1 MHIRTMKI
9 GKVLFWLSLLAWF
22 LLAIHANVKMTQSKN
37 AQNTEPPFSLIYRLG
52 DSTQRLTG
60 FYENGRLIF
69 CLPGCIEMEDV
80 SCSLN
85 SEYNIKMDGITFC
98 DGSKLDSIKEDM
110 EYEALLFGTNGS
122 VENIQERIS
131 VIFMRGSRIP
141 CIRLDT
147 TSGNLEYIHEEKGN
161 FENGILQIWKA
172 DGQPDKIMKVKKISG
187 RGNTAWDAIKKS
199 YTIKLEDAADIL
211 GMGMAKTWILN
222 ANYYDGAYIRNQ
234 IGFEIAR
241 KGGIAYVPEEQFVD
255 LYING
260 EYMGLYQLMEKIEA
274 GKNRLDIGN
283 DYLLEVDYMERA
295 VLEEYIL
302 LENQQPLVIHAPEK
316 ERDINKV
323 QAFFDRF
330 QNSIEAGNVPSQNI
344 NMESFAKMFVMEEI
358 LQDMDFGYSSHY
370 MYLDMDAEILYD
382 GPVWDLD
389 NTMGRGITKEAVSLY
404 VTDYDLPYNNISRWY
419 AVMYEQEDFRN
430 MVREEYKNNFRES
443 IVGLLEIGIKEKT
456 EMLAASVKMD
466 EKRFCVPRSVFM
478 PEASW
483 EENIEYLESY
493 LEDKLCIMDE
503 CFLEKD
509 VQEENEEE
517 FILPE
522 LQVQERPMEIDES
535 AKDESA
541 KQEAGNPA
549 TVTGFIAKNSLLFLL
564 LGLSGTGIVLSCRN
578 KKIGL

>member
-110 EYEALLFGTNGS
+110 EYEALLFSTNGS

-443 IVGLLEIGIKEKT
+443 IVVLLETGIKEKT

-478 PEASW
+478 
-483 EENIEYLESY
+483 
-493 LEDKLCIMDE
+493 MDE

>member
-122 VENIQERIS
+122 DENIQERIS

-541 KQEAGNPA
+541 KQEARNPA

>member
-122 VENIQERIS
+122 DENIQERIS

-541 KQEAGNPA
+541 KQEARNPA
-549 TVTGFIAKNSLLFLL
+549 TVTGFVAKNSLLFLL

>member
-122 VENIQERIS
+122 EENIQERIS

-234 IGFEIAR
+234 IGFES
-241 KGGIAYVPEEQFVD
+241 
-255 LYING
+255 
-260 EYMGLYQLMEKIEA
+260 
-274 GKNRLDIGN
+274 
-283 DYLLEVDYMERA
+283 
-295 VLEEYIL
+295 
-302 LENQQPLVIHAPEK
+302 K
-316 ERDINKV
+316 E
-323 QAFFDRF
+323 
-330 QNSIEAGNVPSQNI
+330 
-344 NMESFAKMFVMEEI
+344 
-358 LQDMDFGYSSHY
+358 
-370 MYLDMDAEILYD
+370 
-382 GPVWDLD
+382 
-389 NTMGRGITKEAVSLY
+389 GRH
-404 VTDYDLPYNNISRWY
+404 
-419 AVMYEQEDFRN
+419 
-430 MVREEYKNNFRES
+430 
-443 IVGLLEIGIKEKT
+443 
-456 EMLAASVKMD
+456 
-466 EKRFCVPRSVFM
+466 
-478 PEASW
+478 
-483 EENIEYLESY
+483 
-493 LEDKLCIMDE
+493 CI
-503 CFLEKD
+503 C
-509 VQEENEEE
+509 
-517 FILPE
+517 
-522 LQVQERPMEIDES
+522 
-535 AKDESA
+535 A
-541 KQEAGNPA
+541 
-549 TVTGFIAKNSLLFLL
+549 
-564 LGLSGTGIVLSCRN
+564 
-578 KKIGL
+578 

>member
-110 EYEALLFGTNGS
+110 EYEALLFSTNGS

-443 IVGLLEIGIKEKT
+443 IVVLLETGIKEKT

-503 CFLEKD
+503 CLMEKD

>member
-1 MHIRTMKI
+1 M
-9 GKVLFWLSLLAWF
+9 A
-22 LLAIHANVKMTQSKN
+22 QSKN

-122 VENIQERIS
+122 EENIQERIS

>member
-122 VENIQERIS
+122 DENIQERIS

-389 NTMGRGITKEAVSLY
+389 NTMGLGITKEAVSLY

-541 KQEAGNPA
+541 KQEARNPA

>member
-122 VENIQERIS
+122 EENIQERIS

-199 YTIKLEDAADIL
+199 YTIKLEDASDIL

-283 DYLLEVDYMERA
+283 DYLLEIDYMERA
-295 VLEEYIL
+295 VPEEYIL

-541 KQEAGNPA
+541 KQEAGIPA

>member
-122 VENIQERIS
+122 DENIQERIS

-483 EENIEYLESY
+483 EEN
-493 LEDKLCIMDE
+493 
-503 CFLEKD
+503 
-509 VQEENEEE
+509 EEE

-535 AKDESA
+535 AK
-541 KQEAGNPA
+541 QEAGSPA

>member
-122 VENIQERIS
+122 EENIQERIS

-241 KGGIAYVPEEQFVD
+241 KGGIAYMPEEQFVD

-493 LEDKLCIMDE
+493 LEDI
-503 CFLEKD
+503 
-509 VQEENEEE
+509 
-517 FILPE
+517 ILPE